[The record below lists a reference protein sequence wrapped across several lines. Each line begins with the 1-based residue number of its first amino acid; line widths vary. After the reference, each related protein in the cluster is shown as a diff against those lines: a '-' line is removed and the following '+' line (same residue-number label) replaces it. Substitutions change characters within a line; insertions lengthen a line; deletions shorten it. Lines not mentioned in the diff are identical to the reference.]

1 MTSRNICIGAINPM
15 WMGMYGLKYDMFTI
29 IIECIYTLILQE
41 YTGYL
46 DKLCIVNCGNLVDK

>member
-1 MTSRNICIGAINPM
+1 MTSKNIYIGAINPM
-15 WMGMYGLKYDMFTI
+15 WMGMYGLKYDMFTA

-46 DKLCIVNCGNLVDK
+46 DMICVVNCGNLVDK